1 MGQPVRFLIKNRD
14 LYKFIFAA
22 VGYLIFRS
30 FWGAVLGFI
39 IGSGVDNYQNLKK
52 QFQSQGGGNGGRQF
66 TAEELFNMYQQRST
80 TSSDVPNM
88 LIALSAAVMKAD
100 GKVLR
105 AELDYVKAFFAQQFG
120 PQFNQ
125 QHLKT
130 LKQYLDS
137 GNIPLARI
145 CQDIRTRMQP
155 AVRVQLLH
163 YLFGIA
169 KADGDVS
176 DPEIRVIQQIADM
189 MGVSNVDFE
198 SVKNMFYRNVNS
210 DYKVLGIDETA
221 TDDEV
226 KKAYRKMA
234 IKFHPD
240 KVAQMGEEYQKGAK
254 EKFQNIQESYEAIKK
269 RRGMK

>member
-1 MGQPVRFLIKNRD
+1 M
-14 LYKFIFAA
+14 YKFILGA
-22 VGYLIFRS
+22 VGYLIFRN

-39 IGSGVDNYQNLKK
+39 IGSGVDNYQNLKT
-52 QFQSQGGGNGGRQF
+52 QFQAQGGGGGGRQF
-66 TAEELFNMYQQRST
+66 SAEDLFNMYQQRAST
-80 TSSDVPNM
+80 TSDVPTM

-125 QHLKT
+125 QHLQT
-130 LKQYLDS
+130 LKRFLDS
-137 GNIPLARI
+137 GEIPLAKI
-145 CQDIRTRMQP
+145 CQDIRMRMQP
-155 AVRVQLLH
+155 EVRVQLLH

-176 DPEIRVIQQIADM
+176 DPEIRMIKQIAEM

-198 SVKNMFYRNVNS
+198 SVKNMFYRNVDS
-210 DYKVLGIDETA
+210 DYKVLGIEATA
-221 TDDEV
+221 TDEEV

-254 EKFQNIQESYEAIKK
+254 EKFQKIQESYDAIKK
-269 RRGMK
+269 RRGFK

>member
-1 MGQPVRFLIKNRD
+1 MF
-14 LYKFIFAA
+14 KFIFAVA
-22 VGYLIFRS
+22 GYFLFGS
-30 FWGAVLGFI
+30 FWGGLLGFI

-52 QFQSQGGGNGGRQF
+52 QFQAQGGGNGGQQF
-66 TAEELFNMYQQRST
+66 SAEELFNYYQQRST
-80 TSSDVPNM
+80 TSSDVPTM

-100 GKVLR
+100 GKVLKS
-105 AELDYVKAFFAQQFG
+105 ELNYVKSFFAQQFG

-125 QHLKT
+125 QHLQT
-130 LKQYLDS
+130 LKRFLDS
-137 GNIPLARI
+137 GNIPLQKI
-145 CQDIRTRMQP
+145 CQDIRMRMQP
-155 AVRVQLLH
+155 EVRVQLLH

-176 DPEIRVIQQIADM
+176 DSEIRVIQQISSM
-189 MGVSNVDFE
+189 MGVSSVDFE
-198 SVKNMFYRNVNS
+198 SVKNMFYRNVDS
-210 DYKVLGIDETA
+210 DYKVLGIEQDA

-254 EKFQNIQESYEAIKK
+254 EKFQKIADSYEAIKK